1 MREGGGNGCL
11 LCGMKMLTMS
21 LTSWLPMCHVILLT
35 HWVVH
40 GSGALGVAAVVIHG
54 AAQSS
59 TGIGGIV
66 PVFVCVGSRSHLLG
80 SCLLCTGCCFLVVV
94 FFACSYQSG
103 RPLSGHRGCLWWCG
117 LCNVACGQHEGC
129 MHCCQHW

>member
-11 LCGMKMLTMS
+11 LCGMKMMTMS

-54 AAQSS
+54 CCSEFNRHWGHCSCFRLCGQSQS
-59 TGIGGIV
+59 
-66 PVFVCVGSRSHLLG
+66 FVRQLFVVHWLLFSG
-80 SCLLCTGCCFLVVV
+80 CCLLCMQLSKWQAVVWAPGLFVVV
-94 FFACSYQSG
+94 
-103 RPLSGHRGCLWWCG
+103 W
-117 LCNVACGQHEGC
+117 VV
-129 MHCCQHW
+129 